1 MRTGEREP
9 GFKELDIEPEEG
21 FQGQVQRPP
30 GWDLRRFRYSRI
42 TREE

>member
-21 FQGQVQRPP
+21 FQGASSETPRVGPV
-30 GWDLRRFRYSRI
+30 
-42 TREE
+42 EV